1 MCVYIAGDNEGGME
15 VQWEQT
21 NRERKPYRG
30 GGKRERERKTDF
42 LASLLDPVSSF
53 SLITAVPGREIN
65 GHNWPLKS
73 SCLLL

>member
-30 GGKRERERKTDF
+30 GKRERESGR
-42 LASLLDPVSSF
+42 
-53 SLITAVPGREIN
+53 LIF
-65 GHNWPLKS
+65 
-73 SCLLL
+73 